1 MGHDERLVSE
11 VGVAFNRFS
20 RSRSISGL
28 RTTLVCTALL
38 MLVACSSA
46 SSPSSAESTVAAQ
59 GPGGSLLPGE
69 SIDDAYQRLL
79 NACMDVYGFAYTIT
93 YPVGDNGPFAFRV
106 YAGDPVVLARQR
118 ECLAQAAQ
126 GAGIRKLSALE
137 LEENWKFQTALWACI
152 AGKGYD
158 VGTPVS
164 LEEFIAAGGVVDVVS
179 KVNDFGGLDQPNAG
193 ADMQAC
199 VVEVG

>member
-1 MGHDERLVSE
+1 
-11 VGVAFNRFS
+11 VGVALNRFL
-20 RSRSISGL
+20 RSRSVSQL
-28 RTTLVCTALL
+28 PMTLACTAFLTL
-38 MLVACSSA
+38 SACSSP
-46 SSPSSAESTVAAQ
+46 SSPSSAESTLPAQAA
-59 GPGGSLLPGE
+59 GGALLPGE
-69 SIDDAYQRLL
+69 SINDALERLT
-79 NACMDVYGFAYTIT
+79 NACMDVLGYPYTIT

-106 YAGDPVVLARQR
+106 YSADPVVQARHR
-118 ECLAQAAQ
+118 ECLDRAAL

-137 LEENWKFQTALWACI
+137 LEENWRFQTAVWTCI

-179 KVNDFGGLDQPNAG
+179 KVNNFGGLDQPNAG

-199 VVEVG
+199 EAEVG

>member
-1 MGHDERLVSE
+1 M
-11 VGVAFNRFS
+11 
-20 RSRSISGL
+20 
-28 RTTLVCTALL
+28 
-38 MLVACSSA
+38 
-46 SSPSSAESTVAAQ
+46 
-59 GPGGSLLPGE
+59 PGE
-69 SIDDAYQRLL
+69 SINDALQRLT
-79 NACMDVYGFAYTIT
+79 NACMDVLGYPYTIT

-106 YAGDPVVLARQR
+106 YSADPVVQERHR
-118 ECLAQAAQ
+118 ECLERAAQ

-137 LEENWKFQTALWACI
+137 LEENWRFQTAVWACI

-179 KVNDFGGLDQPNAG
+179 KVNNFGGVDQPNAG

-199 VVEVG
+199 EVEVG